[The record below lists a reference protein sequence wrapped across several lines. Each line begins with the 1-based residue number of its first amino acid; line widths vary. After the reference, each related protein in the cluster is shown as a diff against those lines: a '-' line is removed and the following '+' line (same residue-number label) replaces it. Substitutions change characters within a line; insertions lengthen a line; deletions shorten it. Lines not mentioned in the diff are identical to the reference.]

1 MLPVLRTVGIL
12 ISVVILL
19 VVSGC
24 TEETDSLKQ
33 KIAALEKRLAKQE
46 KEFGELAGKVAAPKD
61 FSVDLR
67 RIEDEQERLGQ
78 SIDGKLEPVNSKLD
92 EFREWAQEAQ
102 RDRTQTAKK
111 MAELEGSYGEF
122 RKTNEA
128 LGREISHLKKEFLTT
143 NQKVLANAKSL
154 AELSA
159 GVTKLH
165 KEVLDNNTKL
175 IEAVK
180 KTIPKVK
187 EAAVAETKEGIAS
200 LEKRMAAMQAGI
212 EGDLKTIQDGRK
224 GQPIPSAVGPPH
236 GGREIQR
243 LEQRLR
249 ELEEIATAQKAL
261 LLDMGSKIYALEK
274 AFTR

>member
-12 ISVVILL
+12 ISVVILV

-33 KIAALEKRLAKQE
+33 KIATLEKRLAKQE
-46 KEFGELAGKVAAPKD
+46 KDFGELAGKIAVPKD

-67 RIEDEQERLGQ
+67 RIEDEQERLAQ

-102 RDRTQTAKK
+102 RDRTQVAKK
-111 MAELEGSYGEF
+111 MADLEGSYADF
-122 RKTNEA
+122 RKTNDG
-128 LGREISHLKKEFLTT
+128 LGRELSHLKKEFSSA
-143 NQKVLANAKSL
+143 NQKLAANTKSL

-159 GVTKLH
+159 GVNKLH

-187 EAAVAETKEGIAS
+187 EAAVAETKEGLVS
-200 LEKRMAAMQAGI
+200 LEKKMAAMKAGL
-212 EGDLKTIQDGRK
+212 EGDLKSVRDGQT
-224 GQPIPSAVGPPH
+224 GQSIPSRVGPPP
-236 GGREIQR
+236 GGREVQA
-243 LEQRLR
+243 LERRLR
-249 ELEEIATAQKAL
+249 ELEEIVTAQKAL
-261 LLDMGSKIYALEK
+261 LLDMGSKIFALEK

>member
-12 ISVVILL
+12 ISVVIFLI
-19 VVSGC
+19 VSGC
-24 TEETDSLKQ
+24 TEETEGLKQ
-33 KIAALEKRLAKQE
+33 KIATLEKRLAKQE

-102 RDRTQTAKK
+102 RDRTQVAKK
-111 MAELEGSYGEF
+111 MADLEGSYADF
-122 RKTNEA
+122 RKTNDG
-128 LGREISHLKKEFLTT
+128 LGRELNHLKKEFLAT
-143 NQKVLANAKSL
+143 NQKLSANTKSL

-159 GVTKLH
+159 GVNKLH

-187 EAAVAETKEGIAS
+187 EAAVAETKEGLVS
-200 LEKRMAAMQAGI
+200 LEKKMAAMKAGL
-212 EGDLKTIQDGRK
+212 EGDLKSVRDGRT
-224 GQPIPSAVGPPH
+224 GQPIPSHVGPPP
-236 GGREIQR
+236 GGREVQA
-243 LEQRLR
+243 LERRLR
-249 ELEEIATAQKAL
+249 ELEEIVTAQKAL
-261 LLDMGSKIYALEK
+261 LLDMGSKIFALEK

>member
-24 TEETDSLKQ
+24 TEETEGLKQ
-33 KIAALEKRLAKQE
+33 KIATLEKRLAKQE

-102 RDRTQTAKK
+102 RDRTQVAKK
-111 MAELEGSYGEF
+111 MADLEGAYSDF
-122 RKTNEA
+122 RKTNDG
-128 LGREISHLKKEFLTT
+128 LGREVGHLKKEFLAT
-143 NQKVLANAKSL
+143 NQKVAANTKSL

-159 GVTKLH
+159 GVNKLH

-187 EAAVAETKEGIAS
+187 EAAVAETKEGLVS
-200 LEKRMAAMQAGI
+200 LEKKMAAMKAGL
-212 EGDLKTIQDGRK
+212 EGDLMTVRDGRT
-224 GQPIPSAVGPPH
+224 GQPIPSSVSPPP

-243 LEQRLR
+243 LENRIR
-249 ELEEIATAQKAL
+249 ELEEIVTAQKAL
-261 LLDMGSKIYALEK
+261 LLDMGSKIFALEK